1 MEKINLI
8 TIAIPFF
15 FLLIGL
21 ELAFSW
27 YHKRKLYRLN
37 DSINDLSAGISS
49 QIFGIIFKTITFF
62 AYLWVYENWKIF
74 NLPSW
79 PSEPVSWMP
88 SSEVL
93 GLSASTWSWT
103 IVIAVWVACFV
114 LYDLAYYWLHR
125 LSHEVNFL
133 WAGHVVH
140 HQSEEYN
147 LTVALRQASFHGLFT
162 WIFYIPLAILGFS
175 PIVMVLNGQLNLIYQ
190 FWIHTKAIDKFPK
203 WFEAVFNT
211 PSHHRVHH
219 GINPKYIDKNHGGT
233 LIVFDRW
240 FGTFQA
246 EEETPVYGTV
256 KPLRSFNPLWA
267 NVHYWVEMWE
277 QAKQSPRWSDK
288 IKAFLAMP
296 GWRPQQLGGQYPIPE
311 VNEKTFKKYDV
322 NLSKSLTA
330 YAVTWFVLTLVGTF
344 SMLVKVNSIPTG
356 LLYLIFF
363 FSIFSLTTVG
373 GILDLKRWTLY
384 LEPIRI
390 ALLVGTTFLLGFS
403 TGTAFIAAGF
413 GALSLAWFLSQRHLF
428 AEWKDIDPV
437 KEIRSK
443 AA

>member
-15 FLLIGL
+15 FLLIGM

-27 YHKRKLYRLN
+27 YHNRKLYRLN
-37 DSINDLSAGISS
+37 DSINDLSAGIYS

-62 AYLWVYENWKIF
+62 AYLWVYENWRIF

-93 GLSASTWSWT
+93 GLSANTWSW
-103 IVIAVWVACFV
+103 IIILGVWTACFI
-114 LYDLAYYWLHR
+114 LYDLAYYWNHR
-125 LSHEVNFL
+125 LSHEINFL

-147 LTVALRQASFHGLFT
+147 LTVALRQASFHGLFS
-162 WIFYIPLAILGFS
+162 WVFYIPLALLGFP
-175 PIVMVLNGQLNLIYQ
+175 PIVMILNGQLNLIYQ
-190 FWIHTKAIDKFPK
+190 FWIHTRAVDKLPR

-233 LIVFDRW
+233 LIVFDKW
-240 FGTFQA
+240 FGTFQK
-246 EEETPVYGTV
+246 EEEAPVYGTV
-256 KPLRSFNPLWA
+256 KPLKSFNPLWA
-267 NVHYWVEMWE
+267 NVHYWVEMFQ
-277 QAKQSPRWSDK
+277 QAWHSPKFSDK
-288 IKAFLAMP
+288 IKVFFAGP
-296 GWRPQQLGGQYPIPE
+296 GWRPKELGGQYPIPE
-311 VNEKTFKKYDV
+311 VDEKTFHKYDV
-322 NLSKSLTA
+322 VLPSVLKA
-330 YAVTWFVLTLVGTF
+330 YGVVWFILTLIGTF
-344 SMLVKVNSIPTG
+344 SMLVKINSIPTDMQ
-356 LLYLIFF
+356 YLIFSL
-363 FSIFSLTTVG
+363 SIFSLISVG

-384 LEPIRI
+384 LEPVR
-390 ALLVGTTFLLGFS
+390 LVSLVGAGFYVGFS
-403 TGTAFIAAGF
+403 GAVLLLIAGF
-413 GALSLAWFLSQRHLF
+413 AALSLAWFLSQRHAF

-437 KEIRSK
+437 QDMDRR